1 MNNIKVLLVE
11 DEAVLASVVKETL
24 DARGFELTIAAS
36 GVEGWSL
43 FKNNK
48 PDVCVVDVMMPRK
61 DGYSLVEDIRRVDQL
76 VPIIFLTAKTQ
87 TADVIKGLEIGA
99 DDYMKKP
106 FSMEELILRLK
117 SLNRRREF
125 QESADRSALPG
136 VVNKV
141 GHFYFDYHQLE
152 LIDNEKAVSLSQ
164 READLL
170 QLLIDYKNN
179 LLDRKTALLKIWGD
193 DSPFNARSMDVYIT
207 RLRKYLLTD
216 TSVQILNI
224 RGFGYKLIDQ
234 SSV

>member
-1 MNNIKVLLVE
+1 MNKIKVLLVE
-11 DEAVLASVVKETL
+11 DEAVLAAIVKETL
-24 DARGFELTIAAS
+24 DARGFELTIAAN
-36 GVEGWSL
+36 GVEGWSF

-61 DGYSLVEDIRRVDQL
+61 DGFSLVEDIRKVDQL

-87 TADVIKGLEIGA
+87 TADVIRGFETGA

-117 SLNRRREF
+117 SLNRRKGF
-125 QESADRSALPG
+125 QGTADSSSSPV

-141 GHFYFDYHQLE
+141 GNFQFDHRRLE
-152 LIDNEKAVSLSQ
+152 LMDNGKAVNLSQ

-170 QLLIDYKNN
+170 QLLIDHKNEQ
-179 LLDRKTALLKIWGD
+179 LDRKTALLTIWGD
-193 DSPFNARSMDVYIT
+193 DNPFNARSMDVYIT
-207 RLRKYLLTD
+207 RLRKYLLAD

-224 RGFGYKLIDQ
+224 RGFGYKLID
-234 SSV
+234 